1 MIILGVDPGSNGA
14 LCALN
19 PSTGAT
25 EFHPTP
31 GDKQMVTCKQV
42 ADWIDGIN
50 SKNTVGVRLIGI
62 EDVHA
67 IYGTSAG
74 SNFTFGYNV
83 GVINA
88 IAACSSISVDHV
100 SPKVWQKIVGVPQKR
115 PKLKGTALKKQ
126 IGGLAMKLYPN
137 ASLTGPK
144 GGLLDGRAD
153 ALLIAHHFA
162 LKYGII

>member
-1 MIILGVDPGSNGA
+1 MYIIGVDPGSQGA

-25 EFHPTP
+25 EFHSTP
-31 GDKQMVTCKQV
+31 GDKQLVTCAQV
-42 ADWIDGIN
+42 ADWIQSISDDYDLRI
-50 SKNTVGVRLIGI
+50 IGI

-88 IAACSSISVDHV
+88 IAACSGIGVDHV
-100 SPKVWQKIVGVPQKR
+100 SPQAWQKSVGVPQKR
-115 PKLKGTALKKQ
+115 PRLKGADLKRA
-126 IGGLAMKLYPN
+126 IGALAMKLYPS